1 MCSNSRLVRNLGLGL
16 LEWQRWLGMMA
27 HTWSPQCE
35 DIPEHSK
42 NFRLQVGRVLKRTR
56 LPVPLKY
63 LWWSMRSSC
72 KVLVAQRSCACQSP
86 WTRAEARKT
95 LKYSERPLLLL
106 PPHPVLCRLP
116 TPPAAAC
123 RPPPTTRC
131 TTPPGTAQPPQEP
144 LHRLQFRRNP
154 VLRGKT

>member
-1 MCSNSRLVRNLGLGL
+1 MCSNSQLVRNLGFGL

-42 NFRLQVGRVLKRTR
+42 NFRLQVGRAR

-63 LWWSMRSSC
+63 LWWSMPSSC
-72 KVLVAQRSCACQSP
+72 KILVAQRSSAYQSP

-95 LKYSERPLLLL
+95 RKYPEQQELLL
-106 PPHPVLCRLP
+106 PPQSRALPPADATRRRL
-116 TPPAAAC
+116 PAAAHHALHHS
-123 RPPPTTRC
+123 
-131 TTPPGTAQPPQEP
+131 TTPPRTARPPQEP
-144 LHRLQFRRNP
+144 LQRLQFRLNP
-154 VLRGKT
+154 VLRRKT